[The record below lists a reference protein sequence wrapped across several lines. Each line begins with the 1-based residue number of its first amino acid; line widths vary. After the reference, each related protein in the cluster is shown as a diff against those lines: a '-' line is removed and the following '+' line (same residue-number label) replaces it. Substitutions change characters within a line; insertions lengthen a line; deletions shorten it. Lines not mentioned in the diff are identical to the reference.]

1 MSPPRKFVRALPV
14 LALLA
19 LASCMDPV
27 TEHRVRGNAHF
38 REGDYQGA
46 IAEYDEGLKARP
58 NDAATLILK
67 GNALYELGQLDGAY
81 EAYAKGSVSDVTAAD
96 AVRGMALIATRKG
109 DLRDAAKQFERL
121 LTLPKHEHDSTTRVN
136 LAKIYLAQ
144 GDLAAAEKQGEA
156 AGHENGNDEAV
167 LFTLGRVY
175 LAEGKP
181 AEARGTFQHLAETNP
196 TKASG
201 AYGLS
206 MVAAK
211 EGKKDEML
219 ASLASA
225 IKLGVPDPAAI
236 AGEPAFAAFKDD
248 PQFLAA
254 LPKK

>member
-1 MSPPRKFVRALPV
+1 M
-14 LALLA
+14 LA
-19 LASCMDPV
+19 LAGCMDPV

-58 NDAATLILK
+58 TDAATLILK

-81 EAYAKGSVSDVTAAD
+81 DSYSKGWSADKTAAD

-109 DLRDAAKQFERL
+109 DLADAVTQFERL
-121 LTLPKHEHDSTTRVN
+121 LTLPKHEHDSATRVN

-144 GDLAAAEKQGEA
+144 GNLAAAEKQGEA

-175 LAEGKP
+175 LAEGKLV
-181 AEARGTFQHLAETNP
+181 EARATFQHLAETNT

-201 AYGLS
+201 AYGQA

-219 ASLASA
+219 SSLAAA

-236 AGEPAFAAFKDD
+236 ASEPAFAAFKDD
-248 PQFLAA
+248 PGFLAA
-254 LPKK
+254 LSKK